1 MASLFDKI
9 YGCIAASRIGS
20 SMGTLTEG
28 WSVARIKEVY
38 GTVEALGS
46 RQVARPGAGAPPRP
60 GLVREV
66 LLALSVRRPN
76 PARLRMASSARS

>member
-1 MASLFDKI
+1 MANLLDKI

-38 GTVEALGS
+38 GVVQGLAGKPADFIQFIKFGRENS
-46 RQVARPGAGAPPRP
+46 GAHR
-60 GLVREV
+60 
-66 LLALSVRRPN
+66 
-76 PARLRMASSARS
+76 